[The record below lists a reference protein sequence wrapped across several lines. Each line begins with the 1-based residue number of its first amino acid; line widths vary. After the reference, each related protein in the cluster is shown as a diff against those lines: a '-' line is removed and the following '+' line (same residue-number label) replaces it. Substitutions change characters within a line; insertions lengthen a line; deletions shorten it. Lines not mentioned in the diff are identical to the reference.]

1 MLSPSK
7 HGIFSGT
14 WPKAPFNLGSIMKKV
29 FLSLVSSML
38 VLHWLVVGE
47 ATAKTINVAYPS
59 PSWNTSLPVSMAK
72 EFGLFAAVGLEVQP
86 VYVRGG
92 PVVMA
97 ALLGG
102 DADFAV
108 IAGGDGGHQ
117 HSAPELI
124 LSLSAAIRLTS
135 IKF

>member
-1 MLSPSK
+1 
-7 HGIFSGT
+7 
-14 WPKAPFNLGSIMKKV
+14 MKKV
-29 FLSLVSSML
+29 FLALVSSML

-72 EFGLFAAVGLEVQP
+72 EFGLFAAEGLEVQP

-108 IAGGDGGHQ
+108 IGGLPVI
-117 HSAPELI
+117 AV
-124 LSLSAAIRLTS
+124 
-135 IKF
+135 K